1 MLDITT
7 YWLYQMFLPDFPA
20 CPCQLPHTQHFMF
33 NITISCHCMYRCLSV
48 SYLHWEEN
56 NKGFVWSRVGATFDQ
71 LNWDSSIVNVVNKL
85 PQGTTQIWWISFDT
99 KPAIVFQILA
109 PGLLFTEK
117 TLTNKKFPS
126 IFPAKKTSPSIPE
139 IYIVYL
145 IHKAVD
151 LNHHVS
157 PFCFTE
163 LWMITEVC
171 SLIQFF
177 Y

>member
-33 NITISCHCMYRCLSV
+33 NIIISCHCMYRCLSV

-99 KPAIVFQILA
+99 NPAIVFQNLA
-109 PGLLFTEK
+109 PSLLFTEK
-117 TLTNKKFPS
+117 TLTNEKFSPPFS
-126 IFPAKKTSPSIPE
+126 PLRKSFPAHPW
-139 IYIVYL
+139 YL
-145 IHKAVD
+145 HC
-151 LNHHVS
+151 VS
-157 PFCFTE
+157 NK
-163 LWMITEVC
+163 
-171 SLIQFF
+171 
-177 Y
+177 